1 MGPALRR
8 ISRVILACLVV
19 LNPLQ
24 GAFAGLMTSVP
35 GNDPATQLTT
45 HGHSGHHSPNQT
57 DQAADQC
64 DRCLDN
70 GCCDKAICG
79 VGHCTSCMP
88 SLVSP
93 GFDLHFAASATMCVV
108 GDRTPTRSSPFL
120 LFRPPRT

>member
-1 MGPALRR
+1 MRPVFRHVL
-8 ISRVILACLVV
+8 IFILAWLVV

-24 GAFAGLMTSVP
+24 GAFAGLMTTAPEPDRAVQSVMS
-35 GNDPATQLTT
+35 
-45 HGHSGHHSPNQT
+45 GHSGHHSQNQT
-57 DQAADQC
+57 DRATHQC

-70 GCCDKAICG
+70 GCCDGASCG
-79 VGHCTSCMP
+79 IGHCTSCMP

-93 GFDLHFAASATMCVV
+93 GFDLQFAASATMRVV